1 MHLRDK
7 TGVKIQLDLYGVLKN
22 FKKEDHYTIPVFIPH
37 KGCRNECVFCNQ
49 RSISGQIEAPT
60 YDDVKNTIEKY
71 LGYIKDKKDM
81 KNVEVAFFGGS
92 FTGLNINDQIGYL
105 KVANE
110 FLISGK
116 INGIRLSTRP
126 DYIRPMILNILKKY
140 GVTTIEIGV
149 QSMDND
155 VLQASKRGHLN
166 TDTIRASKL
175 IKLWGFNLGHQIMI
189 GLPKSTEN
197 IEKSTMEA
205 VARIAPNELR
215 IYPVYILEESELYE
229 MYKEG
234 KYEPLT
240 LDEAIKRVLS
250 VMHICM
256 QTNIKVIRIGLQATE
271 TITKNNS
278 HVLGPVCDNFAE
290 YVLAGLAREK
300 MEEEILKRENISGEN
315 ITFEVEKRYTSIVI
329 GPKKINKDYFLNKYN
344 VQIGVNEI

>member
-7 TGVKIQLDLYGVLKN
+7 AGVKIQLDLYGVLKN

-60 YDDVKNTIEKY
+60 YDDVKKTIEKY

-110 FLISGK
+110 FFISGK

-205 VARIAPNELR
+205 VARIDPNELR

-315 ITFEVEKRYTSIVI
+315 VTFEVEKRYTSIVI

>member
-1 MHLRDK
+1 MEDL
-7 TGVKIQLDLYGVLKN
+7 GNNIVKIEKVELLPVIMEKKN
-22 FKKEDHYTIPVFIPH
+22 DYW
-37 KGCRNECVFCNQ
+37 RLA
-49 RSISGQIEAPT
+49 QICC
-60 YDDVKNTIEKY
+60 
-71 LGYIKDKKDM
+71 L
-81 KNVEVAFFGGS
+81 
-92 FTGLNINDQIGYL
+92 
-105 KVANE
+105 
-110 FLISGK
+110 
-116 INGIRLSTRP
+116 
-126 DYIRPMILNILKKY
+126 
-140 GVTTIEIGV
+140 
-149 QSMDND
+149 
-155 VLQASKRGHLN
+155 
-166 TDTIRASKL
+166 
-175 IKLWGFNLGHQIMI
+175 
-189 GLPKSTEN
+189 
-197 IEKSTMEA
+197 
-205 VARIAPNELR
+205 
-215 IYPVYILEESELYE
+215 
-229 MYKEG
+229 YKEG